1 MKKSYIGLCCAL
13 LASASAVQ
21 AADLSL
27 ALGTDY
33 WNPTPSGT
41 VNNAGSHYDDKSQ
54 WTFWADLRHGIPLL
68 PNVNLQ
74 RTSYNSSGNG
84 VSNDLEAWDLALYY
98 RLFDN
103 DLFGIG
109 GGLDL
114 RQYNGSWFGNDYN
127 ELQPLGY
134 LQAEANIPGTSLSV
148 FGDVR
153 GAAWD
158 GNHSHDYRLGMAVEF
173 VPKFHLRGGYR
184 NVRLDDNIDGAR
196 IEQNMDGWF
205 AGAEYRF

>member
-1 MKKSYIGLCCAL
+1 MKTTISVLFGAL
-13 LASASAVQ
+13 ALASSAH
-21 AADLSL
+21 AADLSVGVG
-27 ALGTDY
+27 ADY
-33 WNPTPSGT
+33 WNPQASGHINGVGSGYDNKSEWT
-41 VNNAGSHYDDKSQ
+41 V
-54 WTFWADLRHGIPLL
+54 WADVRHPLPL
-68 PNVNLQ
+68 VPNVNLQ
-74 RTSYNSSGNG
+74 YTTYDSKGNG
-84 VSNDLEAWDLALYY
+84 VSNDLAAWDLALYY

-103 DLFGIG
+103 DLFGLG

-114 RQYNGSWFGNDYN
+114 RQYNGSWFGKDYD
-127 ELQPLGY
+127 ELEPLAY

-158 GNHSHDYRLGMAVEF
+158 GNHSHDYRVGMALEF

-184 NVRLDDNIDGAR
+184 NVRLDDNVDGVKLT
-196 IEQNMDGWF
+196 QNMDGWF